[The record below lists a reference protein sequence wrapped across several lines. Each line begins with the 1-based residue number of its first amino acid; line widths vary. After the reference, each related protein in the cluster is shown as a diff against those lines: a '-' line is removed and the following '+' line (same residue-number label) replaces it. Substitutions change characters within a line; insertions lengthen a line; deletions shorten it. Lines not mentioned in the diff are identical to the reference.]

1 MPSRRDFLRASA
13 LVAGSSLFAVPNIL
27 RGQPRPDSPFTNIVS
42 GRRVRVAAVGLG
54 GKGYSDLHG
63 VAEEE
68 IVALCDVDFERG
80 GPAFREFPNV
90 PRYRDFRRMFDEL
103 GDTIDAVTIATP
115 DHMHFPIAMMA
126 LERGKHVYLQ
136 KPLTHTIGE
145 ARALKVAAAKAG
157 VVTQMG
163 NQGHANEG
171 TRMMREWIEAGVIG
185 KVTEVTVWT
194 NRPVWPQNIPW
205 PDGTNA
211 LPPSTLDWNLW
222 LGVAPY
228 RAFRPNLVPFNWRGM
243 WDYGTGAM
251 GDMGCHLLD
260 APFWALN
267 LRGNMKVTALKV
279 DGGSAITGPAGA
291 IVRIEFPARGPLPP
305 LTLTWYEGTQ
315 KPPRISELDAGQE
328 MPRGGVLV
336 RGDQGV
342 IFSPTDY
349 CESPRLLPETR
360 MADFKRIPRVYPR
373 VPRSNP
379 HLEWIAGIK
388 GGPVP
393 GSNWPDH
400 ASDLTELNLL
410 SNLALR
416 LNKPIDWD
424 YAAGRAVGLPEAD
437 RLIHKSY
444 RLF

>member
-1 MPSRRDFLRASA
+1 MPSRRDFLKTSA

-27 RGQPRPDSPFTNIVS
+27 RGQPRPDSPFRNIVS
-42 GRRVRVAAVGLG
+42 GRRVRVCAVGLG

-68 IVALCDVDFERG
+68 IVGLCDVDFARG
-80 GPAFREFPNV
+80 AEAFREFPNV

-103 GDTIDAVTIATP
+103 GDKFDAVTIATP

-126 LERGKHVYLQ
+126 IERGKHVYLQ

-145 ARALKVAAAKAG
+145 ARALKAAAAKAG

-171 TRMMREWIEAGVIG
+171 TRLMREWIEAGVIG

-194 NRPVWPQNIPW
+194 NRPVWPQNIAW
-205 PDGTNA
+205 PDNTNA
-211 LPPSTLDWNLW
+211 LPPATLDWNLW

-291 IVRIEFPARGPLPP
+291 VVRFEFPARGPLPP

-315 KPPRISELDAGQE
+315 KPERIPELDADQE

-349 CESPRLLPETR
+349 CESPRLLPAGK
-360 MADFKRIPRVYPR
+360 MNDFKRPPKVYPR
-373 VPRSNP
+373 VPKGNP

-416 LNKPIDWD
+416 LKKPIEWD
-424 YAAGRAVGLPEAD
+424 YAAGRAAGLPEAD
-437 RLIHKSY
+437 RLIRKSY